1 MSDITVFLADNTG
14 NHLEIWH
21 RHREFLPD
29 DVKGIAKI
37 NLNSIDEYNKY
48 LCSKQF
54 WESIKTEYVF
64 IIQHDSAILRTG
76 IEEFL
81 GYDFIGAPIKHIPF
95 PAMNG
100 GFSLRK
106 KTAMLRVIENIPYTG
121 GNEDMYFCNGLKQLG
136 GNLPTFEV
144 ANKFSCETYFTL
156 GTLGYHAIEKWLT
169 PEQCEQIKNQ
179 YK

>member
-1 MSDITVFLADNTG
+1 MSNINVFLADNTG
-14 NHLEIWH
+14 KHIEIWR
-21 RHREFLPD
+21 RHREFLHKC
-29 DVKGIAKI
+29 VIGHCHVNIK
-37 NLNSIDEYNKY
+37 SIEEYNKY
-48 LCSKQF
+48 LCSKEMWNRF
-54 WESIKTEYVF
+54 DSEYVL

-106 KTAMLRVIENIPYTG
+106 KSAMLNVIENIPYTG

-156 GTLGYHAIEKWLT
+156 GSLGCHAIEKWLT